1 MQAKNYLLLTLS
13 LVGIGIL
20 FFIGPIPQDAC
31 YHNFSDNRTLFGL
44 TNFWNVVSNV
54 PFIMIGVFGML
65 FTLKKTNFSLFWNC
79 FVFFLGIFLT
89 GIGSWYYHFQPTN
102 ARLLWDRL
110 PMTISFMAFFSIII
124 GDCININAGKKTLFP
139 FLFIGV
145 LSIVYWQITDYL
157 GYCDLR
163 LYVLVQYLPV
173 ILIPFILLMHKSLL
187 EIKPYYWLMLLAYVF
202 AKIFET
208 SDIIIFNSTDII
220 SGHTIKHIVSS
231 FAPILFLNALKK
243 SNSRIINS

>member
-1 MQAKNYLLLTLS
+1 M
-13 LVGIGIL
+13 LVITI
-20 FFIGPIPQDAC
+20 
-31 YHNFSDNRTLFGL
+31 FSDKRTLFGL

-54 PFIMIGVFGML
+54 PFVTIGVVGML
-65 FTLKKTNFSLFWNC
+65 FTLKKTNFSFFLNC

-89 GIGSWYYHFQPTN
+89 GIGSGYYHLEPTN
-102 ARLLWDRL
+102 TRLLWDRL

-124 GDCININAGKKTLFP
+124 GDCININSGRKTLFP

-145 LSIVYWQITDYL
+145 LSLVYWQITDYFDC
-157 GYCDLR
+157 CDLR

-187 EIKPYYWLMLLAYVF
+187 NIKPHYWLMLLAYVF
-202 AKIFET
+202 AKFFET
-208 SDIIIFNSTDII
+208 TDVFIFNSTQLI

-231 FAPILFLNALKK
+231 FAPMLFFNALKK
-243 SNSRIINS
+243 SNSRIINF